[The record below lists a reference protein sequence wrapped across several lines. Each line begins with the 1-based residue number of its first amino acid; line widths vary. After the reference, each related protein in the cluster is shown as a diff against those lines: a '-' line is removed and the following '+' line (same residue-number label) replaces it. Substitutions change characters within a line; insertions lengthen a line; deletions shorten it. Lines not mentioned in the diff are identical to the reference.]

1 MYFPFTLAVCIALE
15 CVATVCPSMLV
26 HVCFAHV
33 LPCVCLCV
41 YTYMLALLL
50 LTWCLERWSL
60 GLRCSAKIGRFIR
73 AMWWLVLVCV
83 CACESL
89 CVCLCVFAHA
99 RSCVH
104 VLDRLFS
111 YSVSWQPDILFL
123 TPLTLFLYIGAG
135 QASQQTNSLAGAQG
149 NTWVWCCVTTF

>member
-1 MYFPFTLAVCIALE
+1 
-15 CVATVCPSMLV
+15 
-26 HVCFAHV
+26 
-33 LPCVCLCV
+33 
-41 YTYMLALLL
+41 MLALLL

-83 CACESL
+83 CACVSL

-104 VLDRLFS
+104 VLDRVNPTFALYF
-111 YSVSWQPDILFL
+111 PILCHDNL
-123 TPLTLFLYIGAG
+123 THYF
-135 QASQQTNSLAGAQG
+135 
-149 NTWVWCCVTTF
+149 